1 MITFSAHWHIWILQS
16 VQKAKDSLSFSK
28 TLSAIWPLLFHKV
41 VPEIMEFQY
50 HPASSNI
57 NLTTINNGGFSPPC
71 ELHINI
77 NDVFPQLCLFAK
89 IWESPYLYK
98 EQVGLGN
105 LFAGGKGLSISVKI
119 LAIALD
125 TSLFFFLFPFHF

>member
-1 MITFSAHWHIWILQS
+1 MVTFSAHWHIWILQS
-16 VQKAKDSLSFSK
+16 VQKAKGNFSFPK
-28 TLSAIWPLLFHKV
+28 TPVAIWPLLCHRV
-41 VPEIMEFQY
+41 VPDIMQFQY

-89 IWESPYLYK
+89 IWESAYLYR
-98 EQVGLGN
+98 EQVGPGN
-105 LFAGGKGLSISVKI
+105 LFAGRKELSISVKI
-119 LAIALD
+119 LAIVLD
-125 TSLFFFLFPFHF
+125 ISPFFFLFPFHF